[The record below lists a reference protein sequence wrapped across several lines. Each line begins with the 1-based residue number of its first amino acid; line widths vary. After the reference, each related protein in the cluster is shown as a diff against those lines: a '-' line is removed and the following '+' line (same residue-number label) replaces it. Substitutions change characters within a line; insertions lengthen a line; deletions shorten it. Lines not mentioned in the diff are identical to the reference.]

1 MGNNVELLLEEQLLR
16 WSLKWHWWKG
26 VDRAVRSQARGV
38 SRLCGV
44 RHFYLLNLGEPVD
57 YKASNRDPG
66 GKKQTNKLFL
76 SSSLSSCISSGEGNQ
91 SLSCASKH
99 SARASALTLLLHYGR
114 ASGQCRQRE
123 AGQASWELRPLL
135 LRLL

>member
-1 MGNNVELLLEEQLLR
+1 M
-16 WSLKWHWWKG
+16 
-26 VDRAVRSQARGV
+26 DRAVRSQARGV

-76 SSSLSSCISSGEGNQ
+76 SSSLPSCISSGEGNQ

-99 SARASALTLLLHYGR
+99 SARASALTLLLRYG
-114 ASGQCRQRE
+114 RE